1 MNPDMVSKIQK
12 IYKESKVLAEQYKC
26 TDVLFNDGRAQK
38 EIMDEY
44 AKQIN
49 IANMYRQK
57 EKDLN
62 FLYAILTDAK
72 NSAKSS
78 PGKQESAKLEKQL
91 ATWVD
96 NIYLLLKVYYTI
108 NQMQTSILKYYE
120 RGGATF

>member
-1 MNPDMVSKIQK
+1 MNPDMVSKIQE
-12 IYKESKVLAEQYKC
+12 IYKESKVLAEKYKY
-26 TDVLFNDGRAQK
+26 TDVLLNDGRSQK

-49 IANMYRQK
+49 ISNTYRQK

-62 FLYAILTDAK
+62 FLYAILTEAK
-72 NSAKSS
+72 NSAKSA
-78 PGKQESAKLEKQL
+78 PGKQEVAKLEKQL
-91 ATWVD
+91 SFWVD